1 MKNCSLWCLKKENE
15 RITLACGVKN
25 APIKANA
32 WVNEVAQTLGG
43 KGGGRDDFASA
54 GGKDTEKLPTALNLA
69 KNTAL
74 KALEG

>member
-1 MKNCSLWCLKKENE
+1 
-15 RITLACGVKN
+15 
-25 APIKANA
+25 ANA
-32 WVNEVAQTLGG
+32 WANEVAQILGG

-54 GGKDTEKLPTALNLA
+54 GGKDTENLPTALNLA

>member
-1 MKNCSLWCLKKENE
+1 M
-15 RITLACGVKN
+15 KN

-32 WVNEVAQTLGG
+32 WANEVAQILGG
-43 KGGGRDDFASA
+43 KGGGRGDFASA
-54 GGKDTEKLPTALNLA
+54 GGKDIEKLQAALNLA